1 MENEIRE
8 QPDVLRRCL
17 KETIPKG
24 QLFAAAMAK
33 QEIHSIFIS
42 ARGTSDHAAIF
53 GKYVFETV
61 NGIPVG
67 FAAPSVHTGYEKP
80 VNYRNTLI
88 IGISQSGQAEDV
100 LEVMRNGRGQG
111 CVTVGI
117 TNDEASPIAREAT
130 WHFSCEAGKEKSV
143 AATKT
148 FLAQM
153 MILSVLSAVMAG
165 DALRM
170 EHLLSMPERAAK
182 ALLPADYIQ
191 DRIVKFRDMKACF
204 VLSRGVNYPIALEAA
219 LKIQETCYVRA
230 QGYAISDFHHGPFA
244 MVAPGMTVILLAPQG
259 PMYKDAVEILDK
271 LEKAGAQTFIISNDE
286 KLLER
291 GAASIRIPEAEDD
304 ITAAFLNAVTIQQIA
319 CQLAMLKGLDPDTP
333 RGLKKVT
340 VTR

>member
-17 KETIPKG
+17 KETIPRSKM
-24 QLFAAAMAK
+24 FAAAMAE
-33 QEIHSIFIS
+33 QEIHAIFIA
-42 ARGTSDHAAIF
+42 ARGTSDHAALF

-80 VNYRNTLI
+80 VHYKNALI

-100 LEVMRNGRGQG
+100 LEVMRNGRRQG

-117 TNDEASPIAREAT
+117 TNDGESPIAREAT
-130 WHFSCEAGKEKSV
+130 WHFPCLAGEEKSV

-153 MILSVLSAVMAG
+153 MILSVLSAAMAG
-165 DALRM
+165 DVQGI
-170 EHLLSMPERAAK
+170 EKLLAMPETVAK
-182 ALLPADYIQ
+182 ALLPAEYVRE
-191 DRIVKFRDMKACF
+191 RITEFRDMKACF
-204 VLSRGVNYPIALEAA
+204 VLSRGLNYPIALEAA

-244 MVAPGMTVILLAPQG
+244 MVAPGTTVILLAPQG
-259 PMYKDAVEILDK
+259 PMYANAVEILDK
-271 LEKAGAQTFIISNDE
+271 LEKTGAQTFIISNDDS
-286 KLLER
+286 LLER
-291 GAASIRIPEAEDD
+291 GTASIRIPEADDD